1 MVLFTAFLSSIS
13 PFSPSFSPLIL
24 TALVH
29 SSTQMS
35 QILDNKYNFSRHQT
49 HTFHTLGH
57 TSARSVQKFYWR
69 PMGNLVRS
77 SPELGR
83 WSGSGRGGG
92 AGGHEKM
99 PSPQS
104 RGIGVWIS
112 RPGHSAW
119 LPERRPNFIPWAGQ
133 SSSHLPFFCHC
144 FSSHRDVTSPN

>member
-1 MVLFTAFLSSIS
+1 MVLFTAFLSSFS

-83 WSGSGRGGG
+83 WSGSGRGRV
-92 AGGHEKM
+92 
-99 PSPQS
+99 
-104 RGIGVWIS
+104 RGDMKKCPPLNPGVDLQA
-112 RPGHSAW
+112 RPLSLATRTQAEFHSLSW
-119 LPERRPNFIPWAGQ
+119 TVFFSSSLFLSLFFQ
-133 SSSHLPFFCHC
+133 SSR
-144 FSSHRDVTSPN
+144 RDISQLI

>member
-83 WSGSGRGGG
+83 WSGSGRGEG

-104 RGIGVWIS
+104 RCGSPGQATQLGYPNAGRIS
-112 RPGHSAW
+112 F
-119 LPERRPNFIPWAGQ
+119 PELDSLLIF
-133 SSSHLPFFCHC
+133 PF
-144 FSSHRDVTSPN
+144 SVTVFPVIET